1 MVMLGMLVI
10 EATDLCLHGSH
21 EHWSRTISIYDAA
34 DHPEVSLAY
43 LNCMYDLYVTTMI
56 NV

>member
-21 EHWSRTISIYDAA
+21 EHWSRTISIYDGA

-43 LNCMYDLYVTTMI
+43 FNCMYDLYVTTMI